1 MKINHD
7 FLSPYCK
14 QLAEDL
20 QIGNGTVPK
29 LVPNLSSKTKY
40 IVHYH
45 SLKLYLSLG
54 LRVTKV
60 HRVLTFTQSAWL
72 KPYIDFNTGKRTQAS
87 NGFEKDFFKLM
98 NNSVF
103 GKTMENLRKRV
114 HVKLVN
120 NEKTLQR
127 YIVRP
132 SFDGFRIFSDDLEAV
147 NLTKVVLN
155 RPVYVGLSI
164 LETSKVL
171 MYDFYYNKM

>member
-20 QIGNGTVPK
+20 QICNGTVPN

-40 IVHYH
+40 IVQYH

-103 GKTMENLRKRV
+103 GKTVENLRKRV
-114 HVKLVN
+114 HVKPQASQASV
-120 NEKTLQR
+120 
-127 YIVRP
+127 
-132 SFDGFRIFSDDLEAV
+132 
-147 NLTKVVLN
+147 LTDILRRN
-155 RPVYVGLSI
+155 RQNIG
-164 LETSKVL
+164 
-171 MYDFYYNKM
+171 DR